1 MVGKVFEV
9 KSPSE
14 VPNFSTSNIITY
26 FVTRTAADGLAV
38 GDFTS
43 ASKSAEN
50 LFLCGHVKDI
60 ELSSQPDILWVR
72 AKCLLEM
79 RKDKLYK
86 VIALLSSVNSDIL
99 TVKMWLSCCGWTTGN
114 MQAYGSTC
122 YALANFCYCGQI
134 PDFVTSTERLQ
145 EWNRPCTRRP
155 ETNASK

>member
-1 MVGKVFEV
+1 MVGRTTLLIQIHLQQINNAATDDLQPTDGWKSIQSAF

-60 ELSSQPDILWVR
+60 ELSTEPDILRVSQ
-72 AKCLLEM
+72 
-79 RKDKLYK
+79 
-86 VIALLSSVNSDIL
+86 VSSRNE
-99 TVKMWLSCCGWTTGN
+99 K
-114 MQAYGSTC
+114 
-122 YALANFCYCGQI
+122 GQI
-134 PDFVTSTERLQ
+134 IQ
-145 EWNRPCTRRP
+145 GNRI
-155 ETNASK
+155 AKLSQQ